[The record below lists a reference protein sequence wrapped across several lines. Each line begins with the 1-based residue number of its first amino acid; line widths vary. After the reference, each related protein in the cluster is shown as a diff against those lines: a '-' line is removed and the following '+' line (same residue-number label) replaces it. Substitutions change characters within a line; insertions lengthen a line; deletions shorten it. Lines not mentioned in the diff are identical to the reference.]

1 MGFAKFMASAAG
13 RGLRIVAGIALVI
26 AGFVWVTGVWGIVLA
41 AVGVVVF
48 LAGLLNFCLFA
59 PIFGA
64 PLSGAKLN

>member
-1 MGFAKFMASAAG
+1 
-13 RGLRIVAGIALVI
+13 
-26 AGFVWVTGVWGIVLA
+26 VWGIVLA